1 MIGSH
6 LGAVFTPLPVL
17 IPMLAAAATL
27 VAGRRPRLQRLIA
40 IVALSAVVVV
50 SALLVHLADRD
61 GTIALQVGGW
71 GPTEP
76 GMGPLGITLVVDRLS
91 ALMLMVSSIVL
102 LAVVFYAIGQGIRDG
117 DGRQPVSI
125 FLPTYL
131 VLSAGVFMA
140 FLAGD
145 LFNLFVGFEVLLNA
159 SFVLLTIG
167 ASRERVRAGISYVMV
182 SMVSSLVFLFGIALV
197 YATTG
202 TLNLAE
208 LSVRLGGVSEGTR
221 TALFAVLLV
230 AFGIKAAVFPL
241 STWLP
246 DSYPTA
252 PAPVTAVFAG
262 LLTKV
267 GVYAIIRAHSLLFP
281 GGALD
286 NVLLIAGLATM
297 VMGIL
302 GAIAQSDIKRLL
314 SFTLVSHI
322 GYMVFGIALSNQL
335 GMSGAI
341 YYVAHHILVQTTLFL
356 VVGLIERQ
364 AGASTLERLGGLAA
378 ASPVLAFVFVVP
390 ALNLGG
396 IPPFSGFIGK
406 VALLE
411 AGSESGSVLAWLLV
425 AGSVITSLL
434 TLYVIARVWTKAFW
448 RSRKDAPEGHLSG
461 GAPTVLMDSPED
473 SDIEF
478 VDRDDVGKMPIG
490 MLIPTA
496 ALIAVGLTLT
506 VAAGPIFAYSER
518 AAAEVIDRGQYI
530 TAVLGE
536 VRAP

>member
-1 MIGSH
+1 MTATM
-6 LGAVFTPLPVL
+6 LMPLPVVVPL
-17 IPMLAAAATL
+17 VGAALTL
-27 VAGRRPRLQRLIA
+27 FAGRRPRLQRSITLA
-40 IVALSAVVVV
+40 ALCVVVAV
-50 SALLVHLADRD
+50 CAALLYLTDRD
-61 GTIALQVGGW
+61 GTLALNVGGW
-71 GPTEP
+71 GPTDA
-76 GMGPLGITLVVDRLS
+76 GLGPLGITLVVDRLS
-91 ALMLMVSSIVL
+91 ALMLVVSSIVL
-102 LAVVFYAIGQGIRDG
+102 LCVVFYAIGQGIRDG
-117 DGRQPVSI
+117 DDRQPVSI

-131 VLSAGVFMA
+131 VLSAGVCTA

-145 LFNLFVGFEVLLNA
+145 LFNLFVGFEVLLSA

-167 ASRERVRAGISYVMV
+167 ASKDRVRAGIAYVMV
-182 SMVSSLVFLFGIALV
+182 SMVSSLIFLFGIALV
-197 YATTG
+197 YAATG

-208 LSVRLGGVSEGTR
+208 LALRLDGVTAGTR

-281 GGALD
+281 GGGLDPLLLVAAL
-286 NVLLIAGLATM
+286 LTM
-297 VMGIL
+297 VVGIL

-322 GYMVFGIALSNQL
+322 GYMVFGIALSSQL

-364 AGASTLERLGGLAA
+364 AGASTLQRLGGLAA
-378 ASPVLAFVFVVP
+378 VSPLLAFLFVVP

-411 AGSESGSVLAWLLV
+411 AGAQSGSVLAWLLV
-425 AGSVITSLL
+425 GGGVLTSLL
-434 TLYVIARVWTKAFW
+434 TLYVVTRVWTTAFW
-448 RSRKDAPEGHLSG
+448 RSREDAPEGHLSAA
-461 GAPTVLMDSPED
+461 APSALLDEPA
-473 SDIEF
+473 DIQF
-478 VDRDDVGKMPIG
+478 VDRDHVGRMPVG
-490 MLIPTA
+490 MLLPTG
-496 ALIAVGLTLT
+496 ALIVVGLTLT
-506 VAAGPIFAYSER
+506 VLAGPIFAYSSR
-518 AAAEVIDRGQYI
+518 AADEVLDRNQYI
-530 TAVLGE
+530 GAVVGHRE
-536 VRAP
+536 

>member
-1 MIGSH
+1 MSIA
-6 LGAVFTPLPVL
+6 AVLTPLPVL
-17 IPMLAAAATL
+17 IPTVGAALTL
-27 VAGRRPRLQRLIA
+27 FAGRRPRLQRA
-40 IVALSAVVVV
+40 ITLAALSVVVV
-50 SALLVHLADRD
+50 VCAALVHLTDRD
-61 GTIALQVGGW
+61 GTLALNVGGW
-71 GPTEP
+71 GQTVP

-91 ALMLMVSSIVL
+91 ALMLVVSSVVL

-117 DGRQPVSI
+117 DERQPVSI

-131 VLSAGVFMA
+131 VLSAGVCTT

-145 LFNLFVGFEVLLNA
+145 LFNLFVGFEVLLSA

-167 ASRERVRAGISYVMV
+167 ASRDRVRAGIAYVMV

-197 YATTG
+197 YAATG
-202 TLNLAE
+202 TLNMAE
-208 LSVRLGGVSEGTR
+208 LAVRLDGVTAGTR

-230 AFGIKAAVFPL
+230 GFGIKAAVFPL

-281 GGALD
+281 SGGLDPLLLVAAL
-286 NVLLIAGLATM
+286 LTM
-297 VMGIL
+297 LVGIL

-322 GYMVFGIALSNQL
+322 GYMVFGVALSSEL

-341 YYVAHHILVQTTLFL
+341 YYVAHHIVVQTTLFL

-364 AGASTLERLGGLAA
+364 AGASTLQRLGGLAA
-378 ASPVLAFVFVVP
+378 ASPLLAFVFVVP

-411 AGSESGSVLAWLLV
+411 AGAQNGSVLAWILV
-425 AGSVITSLL
+425 AGGVLTSLL
-434 TLYVIARVWTKAFW
+434 TLYVVARVWTKAFW
-448 RSRKDAPEGHLSG
+448 RSREDAPEGHLSG
-461 GAPTVLMDSPED
+461 AAPSVLLDEPED
-473 SDIEF
+473 IQF
-478 VDRDDVGKMPIG
+478 VDRDHVGRMPVG
-490 MLIPTA
+490 MVVPTG

-506 VAAGPIFAYSER
+506 VLAGPIFSYAGR
-518 AAAEVIDRGQYI
+518 AADEVLDRSQYI
-530 TAVLGE
+530 SAVVGSAE
-536 VRAP
+536 